1 MKKIDLHV
9 HTNISDGSEPPES
22 TVAHAKELGMA
33 AIAITDH
40 DSTGAVKAA
49 QAAGEKY
56 GIEVVAG
63 MELGCGWYGREVHM
77 LAYDIDP
84 DSPQLK
90 PTLDW
95 IVQDRDERNRK
106 MADLFARDGIKID
119 LDEMKERHPNS
130 IIGRPHFA
138 LCLIEAGLA
147 ESVQDAFKR
156 LLDPGCKYYI
166 RRNFLTVEQ
175 AAELIRK
182 AGGKAVIA
190 HPRQYKLSED
200 GLEELLQRAENAGVS
215 GLECYY
221 SGYSEEESAEYLRLA
236 KLHGLC
242 PTVGSDWHGRH
253 KPHIEMGYGI
263 SGELHGEY
271 ELLEN
276 LRNHI

>member
-9 HTNISDGSEPPES
+9 HTNISDGSESPEA
-22 TVAHAKELGMA
+22 TVAHAKKLGLS

-40 DSTGAVKAA
+40 DSVGAVKAA
-49 QAAGEKY
+49 KAEGEKI
-56 GIEVVAG
+56 GVEVVAG

-84 DSPQLK
+84 DSVHLK

-106 MADLFARDGIKID
+106 MIKLLAQDGIVID
-119 LDEMKERHPNS
+119 LDELKQRHPGS

-138 LCLIEAGLA
+138 LCLMEAGLA
-147 ESVQDAFKR
+147 ESVKDAFTR

-166 RRNFLTVEQ
+166 RRNFLSVEEG
-175 AAELIRK
+175 AELIRK
-182 AGGKAVIA
+182 SGGKAVIA
-190 HPRQYKLSED
+190 HPGQYKLSPD
-200 GLEELLQRAENAGVS
+200 GMEELLQRAEKAGVS

-221 SGYSEEESAEYLRLA
+221 SGYSAQQSAEYLELA
-236 KLHGLC
+236 KKHGMC
-242 PTVGSDWHGRH
+242 PTVGSDWHGSH

-276 LRNHI
+276 LRKHG